1 MGHQDH
7 MCVTD
12 AVGRHCHRCS
22 EGVKEAFIA
31 GISAVWSH
39 TELLAYLL
47 KQSLS
52 MHDAKKPPRFQQ
64 KVPYMHMRVLSSA
77 EPWQ

>member
-1 MGHQDH
+1 MY
-7 MCVTD
+7 VTD
-12 AVGRHCHRCS
+12 VVGRHCHRCN
-22 EGVKEAFIA
+22 EGVKEAFTA

-47 KQSLS
+47 NQSLS
-52 MHDAKKPPRFQQ
+52 MHDAKMPPQFQE
-64 KVPYMHMRVLSSA
+64 KVPYMRVLSSA